1 MEKLNPINAVIFDL
15 DGTLSDCT
23 HRMHYL
29 DNKPKDFDSFYG
41 AMGDDTVVKPV
52 ASMLRSLSGVSKLIL
67 TARPVS
73 YSHITKEWLS
83 KHDLLSHIQG
93 LYTRPDEQR
102 RIPDYLYK
110 QSMIDVIRK
119 EYNILLVIDDRD
131 RVVDMWR
138 ENGIYCLQA
147 KSIK

>member
-1 MEKLNPINAVIFDL
+1 
-15 DGTLSDCT
+15 
-23 HRMHYL
+23 MHYL

-41 AMGDDTVVKPV
+41 AMGNDAVVNPV
-52 ASMLRSLSGVSKLIL
+52 ASMLRNLAGVSKLVL

-73 YSHITKEWLS
+73 YSRITEEWLS
-83 KHDLLSHIQG
+83 KYDLLSHIQG
-93 LYTRPDEQR
+93 LYMRPDEQR
-102 RIPDYLYK
+102 RVPDYLYK

-138 ENGIYCLQA
+138 KNGIYCLQA

>member
-15 DGTLSDCT
+15 DGTLSDCN

-41 AMGDDTVVKPV
+41 AMSDDTVVKPV
-52 ASMLRSLSGVSKLIL
+52 ASMLWSLSGVSKLIL

-73 YSHITKEWLS
+73 YSNITKKWLS

-93 LYTRPDEQR
+93 LYMRPDEQR

-138 ENGIYCLQA
+138 KNGIYCLQA

>member
-29 DNKPKDFDSFYG
+29 DNKPKDFDSFYD

-52 ASMLRSLSGVSKLIL
+52 ASMLRNLTGVSKLVL

-73 YSHITKEWLS
+73 YSHTTEEWLS
-83 KHDLLSHIQG
+83 KYNLLSHIQG
-93 LYTRPDEQR
+93 LYMRPDEQR
-102 RIPDYLYK
+102 KVPDYLYK

-119 EYNILLVIDDRD
+119 KYNILLVIDDRD

>member
-1 MEKLNPINAVIFDL
+1 MEKLNSSNAVIFDL

-41 AMGDDTVVKPV
+41 AMGNDIVVKPV
-52 ASMLRSLSGVSKLIL
+52 ASMLRNLTGVSKLVL

-73 YSHITKEWLS
+73 YSHVTEEWLS

-93 LYTRPDEQR
+93 LYMRPDEQR
-102 RIPDYLYK
+102 RVPDYLYK
-110 QSMIDVIRK
+110 QSMIDAIRK

-131 RVVDMWR
+131 RVVNMWR

-147 KSIK
+147 KTIK